1 MSLRLP
7 LGHRTYRGLMRLLSG
22 PALLWLWGRGFREP
36 GYRLGLKERL
46 GFVPV
51 RPSAMG
57 GLWLHV
63 ASVGEAQAALA
74 LWPALS
80 AQWGKDSVTWTTQTP
95 AARRLIEQRT
105 HGEVL
110 PLFAPLDTVGATRRF
125 LQRVQPRTLVL
136 MEREL
141 WPEWL
146 WQCEQR
152 AIEVAV
158 VNARLKAGAANR
170 WPYTQHWMRQRIQ
183 ALSQVWCADEVS
195 QQRFERLGLAPVR
208 LGTTGNL
215 KFDLPAHSGDGP
227 TWIAAGHDRR
237 VVVAAST
244 HSADEEAILSAW
256 PTIRSQHPDALL
268 VLAPR
273 HAPRFDAVA
282 QSLIDGG
289 LVLGQTL
296 ARRSL
301 GHLVSKDTQIA
312 LLDTI
317 GELAQCY
324 PSAQLCL
331 MGGTWANVGGHNALE
346 PLAAGCPVVFGTHT
360 HQFPDLYADML
371 HAGAALCV
379 NGDAIGT
386 EAAKLL
392 SAAPKR
398 QRMQAAGRA
407 FVDAQR
413 GSAVRTLQGLQQL
426 KSWPVTPMPAVCTAH
441 DAAGTH
447 WFNSDLLHTLP
458 PHAFEPARYPGQ
470 TQALATGSG
479 RGQAH
484 RVSHEGQ
491 SWVIRHYRRGGW
503 VAKFNADQYP
513 AVQTHDSRAMQEFA
527 LLREM
532 HSRGLPAPQPV
543 AARCARSMPWMG
555 SWGRYRADIAV
566 VCIDQSTNLSQRLD
580 HERPE
585 PAIWRAVGQ
594 AIAQMHAHQID
605 HTDLNCHN
613 ILINANGQVWLIDFD
628 KCQRRQG
635 DAWKAGNLQ
644 RLLRSLRKEQARRT
658 GFHWNEADWA
668 DLINGYEEN
677 LKAFDD

>member
-7 LGHRTYRGLMRLLSG
+7 FGHRTYRGLMRLLSG

-36 GYRLGLKERL
+36 GYRQALKERL

-74 LWPALS
+74 LWPTLS
-80 AQWGKDSVTWTTQTP
+80 AQWGKNSVTWTTQTP

-105 HGEVL
+105 QGEVL

-152 AIEVAV
+152 AIEVSV
-158 VNARLKAGAANR
+158 VNARLKAGATAR
-170 WPYTQHWMRQRIQ
+170 WPYNQPWMRKRIQ
-183 ALSQVWCADEVS
+183 GLSQVWCADEAS
-195 QQRFERLGLAPVR
+195 QRRFERLGLAPVR
-208 LGTTGNL
+208 LGTMGNL
-215 KFDLPAHSGDGP
+215 KFDLPAPSGDAP
-227 TWIAAGHDRR
+227 SWIAADAGRM

-244 HSADEEAILSAW
+244 HAADEDVILSAW
-256 PTIRSQHPDALL
+256 PTIHSQHPDALL
-268 VLAPR
+268 ILAPR

-282 QSLIDGG
+282 QRLVDEG

-301 GHLVSKDTQIA
+301 GHPVSKDIQIA

-324 PSAQLCL
+324 PLAQLCL

-346 PLAAGCPVVFGTHT
+346 PLAAGCPVMFGPHT
-360 HQFPDLYADML
+360 HQFPDLYADMVR
-371 HAGAALCV
+371 AGAALCV
-379 NGDAIGT
+379 EGDAIGQQ
-386 EAAKLL
+386 AAELL
-392 SAAPKR
+392 PAASTR
-398 QRMQAAGRA
+398 QRMQEAGQA

-413 GSAVRTLQGLQQL
+413 GSAMRTLQALQQL
-426 KSWPVTPMPAVCTAH
+426 KSWPVTPIPAVCAE
-441 DAAGTH
+441 DAPSGTH
-447 WFNSDLLHTLP
+447 WFNSDLLRALP
-458 PHAFEPARYPGQ
+458 PHAFDPPHYPGQ
-470 TQALATGSG
+470 SQALATGSG

-491 SWVIRHYRRGGW
+491 SWVLRHYRRGGW

-513 AVQTHDSRAMQEFA
+513 AVPTHDSRAMQEFV

-532 HSRGLPAPQPV
+532 HSRGLPVPQPV
-543 AARCARSMPWMG
+543 AARCVRSNPWMG
-555 SWGRYRADIAV
+555 SWSRYRADIAV
-566 VCIDQSTNLSQRLD
+566 VCVDQSTNLAQRLD
-580 HERPE
+580 HERPGPE
-585 PAIWRAVGQ
+585 IWRAIGQ
-594 AIAQMHAHQID
+594 AIAQMHWHQID

-613 ILINANGQVWLIDFD
+613 ILINANGQAWLIDFD
-628 KCQRRQG
+628 KCQRRHG
-635 DAWKAGNLQ
+635 DAWKAGNLE
-644 RLLRSLRKEQARRT
+644 RLLRSLRKEQGRRSN
-658 GFHWNEADWA
+658 FQWNEGDWA
-668 DLINGYEEN
+668 EVTAAYHSP
-677 LKAFDD
+677 

>member
-1 MSLRLP
+1 
-7 LGHRTYRGLMRLLSG
+7 
-22 PALLWLWGRGFREP
+22 
-36 GYRLGLKERL
+36 
-46 GFVPV
+46 
-51 RPSAMG
+51 
-57 GLWLHV
+57 
-63 ASVGEAQAALA
+63 
-74 LWPALS
+74 
-80 AQWGKDSVTWTTQTP
+80 
-95 AARRLIEQRT
+95 
-105 HGEVL
+105 
-110 PLFAPLDTVGATRRF
+110 
-125 LQRVQPRTLVL
+125 
-136 MEREL
+136 
-141 WPEWL
+141 
-146 WQCEQR
+146 
-152 AIEVAV
+152 
-158 VNARLKAGAANR
+158 
-170 WPYTQHWMRQRIQ
+170 
-183 ALSQVWCADEVS
+183 
-195 QQRFERLGLAPVR
+195 
-208 LGTTGNL
+208 
-215 KFDLPAHSGDGP
+215 
-227 TWIAAGHDRR
+227 
-237 VVVAAST
+237 
-244 HSADEEAILSAW
+244 
-256 PTIRSQHPDALL
+256 
-268 VLAPR
+268 
-273 HAPRFDAVA
+273 VA
-282 QSLIDGG
+282 QRLVDGG

-301 GHLVSKDTQIA
+301 EHPVSKDTQIA

-331 MGGTWANVGGHNALE
+331 MGGTWADVGGHNALE
-346 PLAAGCPVVFGTHT
+346 PLTAGCPVMFGPHT

-371 HAGAALCV
+371 RAGAALCV

-392 SAAPKR
+392 SAAPTR
-398 QRMQAAGRA
+398 QRLQAAGRA

-413 GSAVRTLQGLQQL
+413 GSAMRTLKGLQQL

-447 WFNSDLLHTLP
+447 WLNSELLSALP
-458 PHAFEPARYPGQ
+458 PHAFEPVHYPDQ
-470 TQALATGSG
+470 NQALATGSG

-484 RVSHEGQ
+484 RVAHEGQ

-513 AVQTHDSRAMQEFA
+513 AVQTHDSRAMQEFS

-532 HSRGLPAPQPV
+532 HSRGLPVPQPV
-543 AARCARSMPWMG
+543 GARCARSMPWMG
-555 SWGRYRADIAV
+555 SWSRYRADIAV
-566 VCIDQSTNLSQRLD
+566 VCIDDSNNLAQRLD

-585 PAIWRAVGQ
+585 PAIWRAMGH

-613 ILINANGQVWLIDFD
+613 ILINAKGQVWLIDFD

-668 DLINGYEEN
+668 VVIAAYHSP
-677 LKAFDD
+677 